1 MIRHVTERF
10 ITDLAQLE
18 CGHFKNKDENTTNCE
33 ICSYKSVESVKP
45 LFDPTSIPLLLTLEE
60 FEAAEAA

>member
-18 CGHFKNKDENTTNCE
+18 CGHFKNTEENVTTCE
-33 ICSYKSVESVKP
+33 TCSFKSAESVKP
-45 LFDPTSIPLLLTLEE
+45 LFDVSSVPLLLTIEE
-60 FEAAEAA
+60 FNAAEAW